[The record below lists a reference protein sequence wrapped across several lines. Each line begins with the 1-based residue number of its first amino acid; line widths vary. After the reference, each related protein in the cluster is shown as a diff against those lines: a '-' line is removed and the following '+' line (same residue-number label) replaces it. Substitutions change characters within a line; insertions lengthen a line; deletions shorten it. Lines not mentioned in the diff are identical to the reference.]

1 MLDPI
6 PASVLKNCYDLLL
19 PFITKVVICS
29 LQNSTLT
36 SDMKRAIVRPS
47 LKKPSLDYQLYK
59 NHRPISNLMFLSKCE
74 KVVASQFISH
84 LRENKLE
91 EIFQSAYKVGHNTES
106 ALLRV
111 HNDVLR
117 ALDDGKCVMLV
128 LLDLSAAF
136 DTVDHGILL
145 SRLSQCIGVQGS
157 AYTWFE
163 SYLSSRS
170 QFVQIRDT
178 SSSHRQLTCGLPQG
192 SVLGP
197 ILYLVYTSPL
207 GAILRRHGAGFHV
220 YVDDTQ
226 LYLSMKTTKIE
237 NVVPARTRVEV
248 CLRELNQWMLLN
260 NLRLNNDKTEL
271 LVLLAKHRP
280 KPPLDS
286 ITVGDATV
294 EPTSSARNI
303 GAIFD
308 DTMSF
313 EEHVNDLCKTAFY
326 HIRNISCIRPCLSI
340 DSTKTLVHVLVM
352 SRLDHCNSLL
362 YGLSDYLIQRLQYVM
377 NAAAKV
383 IICKSLHVTPLPIEL
398 NWLLVR
404 QRIIFKI
411 LQYIFKALHLAA
423 PTYLTELISPYVPRR
438 ALRSAD

>member
-1 MLDPI
+1 
-6 PASVLKNCYDLLL
+6 
-19 PFITKVVICS
+19 
-29 LQNSTLT
+29 
-36 SDMKRAIVRPS
+36 MKRAIVRPS

-59 NHRPISNLMFLSKCE
+59 NHRPISNLMFLSKCCE

-91 EIFQSAYKVGHNTES
+91 EIFQSAYKVGHSTES

-111 HNDVLR
+111 HNEVLR
-117 ALDDGKCVMLV
+117 ALDDGKCVTLV

-178 SSSHRQLTCGLPQG
+178 SSSDRQLTCGLPQE

-207 GAILRRHGAGFHV
+207 GAIPRRHGVGFHM
-220 YVDDTQ
+220 YADDTQ
-226 LYLSMKTTKIE
+226 LYLSMKTTKME
-237 NVVPARTRVEV
+237 DVVSAHTRVEV
-248 CLRELNQWMLLN
+248 CLRELNQWVLLN
-260 NLRLNNDKTEL
+260 NLRWNNDKTEL
-271 LVLLAKHRP
+271 LVLHAKHRP

-286 ITVGDATV
+286 INVGDATV
-294 EPTSSARNI
+294 EPKSSARNI
-303 GAIFD
+303 GAIFE

-313 EEHVNDLCKTAFY
+313 EEHVNDLYKTAFY
-326 HIRNISCIRPCLSI
+326 HIRNISPCLGI

-362 YGLSDYLIQRLQYVM
+362 YGLPGYLI
-377 NAAAKV
+377 
-383 IICKSLHVTPLPIEL
+383 
-398 NWLLVR
+398 
-404 QRIIFKI
+404 
-411 LQYIFKALHLAA
+411 
-423 PTYLTELISPYVPRR
+423 
-438 ALRSAD
+438 